1 MDYLEKNE
9 ISVYRFAKDSGIPQ
23 STIWSIIKKEDY
35 EVREKN
41 IHKICSG
48 MGISVSEIMEPEG
61 DKKVFLRESEIPI
74 VIKYRKLDEQAR
86 CRVQG
91 YMDAYISESKR
102 VLRQERKSCNNE
114 KRWAK
119 KVCQI

>member
-1 MDYLEKNE
+1 MNKNKGERPITGIVRKKLRDYLENNG

-41 IHKICSG
+41 IHKICLG

-61 DKKVFLRESEIPI
+61 EKRVFLRESEISI

-91 YMDAYISESKR
+91 YMDA
-102 VLRQERKSCNNE
+102 LLE
-114 KRWAK
+114 KRN
-119 KVCQI
+119 CSIG